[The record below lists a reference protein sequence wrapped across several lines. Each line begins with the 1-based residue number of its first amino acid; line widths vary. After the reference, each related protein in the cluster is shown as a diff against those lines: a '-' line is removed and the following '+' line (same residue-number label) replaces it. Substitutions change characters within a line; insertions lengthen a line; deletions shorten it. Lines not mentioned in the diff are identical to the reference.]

1 MKIIKYSEFIKE
13 EFNSTPEE
21 YIEMALKKIKTK
33 IERMFEPEEGE
44 EDFFACFFD
53 KEKLADSL
61 FRQSDRVV
69 KIEDVIKKD
78 DEEKKI
84 TFKDLG
90 LRLESSEISKYSELY
105 DSVTIKFSDDYS
117 TYNLWIMIELKE
129 GMPKDTNGDFSN
141 KDVKKCYVKFKK
153 YDNITFDLIGQ
164 IDKNVDID
172 KIDEDFLV
180 DLKIEIDEE
189 YGTDGEELEI
199 NK

>member
-1 MKIIKYSEFIKE
+1 MKVIKYSEFIKE

-44 EDFFACFFD
+44 ED
-53 KEKLADSL
+53 
-61 FRQSDRVV
+61 SDRVV

-129 GMPKDTNGDFSN
+129 GMPKDANGDFSN

-189 YGTDGEELEI
+189 YGTDEEELEI